1 MLFHVLDWMLMQYED
16 GVGKTG
22 SDFDV
27 TSVMDKY
34 LIALFL
40 ACMAVLCCAST
51 NEVRRRRI
59 GAMLN

>member
-1 MLFHVLDWMLMQYED
+1 MQYED

-51 NEVRRRRI
+51 NEVRSAEDRSYAELR
-59 GAMLN
+59 A